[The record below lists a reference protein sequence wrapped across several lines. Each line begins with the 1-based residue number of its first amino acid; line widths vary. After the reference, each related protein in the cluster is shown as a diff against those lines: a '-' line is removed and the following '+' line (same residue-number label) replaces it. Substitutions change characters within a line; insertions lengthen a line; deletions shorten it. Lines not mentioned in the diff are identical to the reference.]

1 MINMNPDLIHSLSS
15 LRILSCDMI
24 SYAGSGHP
32 GIALGAAPIIFST
45 YVNHMK
51 ISPAHPDW
59 INRDRFV
66 LSAGHGS
73 ALLYAMLFM
82 AGYDVTID
90 DLVEFRKI
98 DSKTPGH
105 PEYGKTP
112 GVDVSTGAL
121 GQGFAN
127 AVGMALAEKY
137 LQALISQEIPKQKIL
152 DYYVYCLCG
161 DGDLMEGVAMEAASF
176 AGHLALDN
184 LIVLYDSNNVTLDG
198 KLNASCSEEFI
209 QKFINM
215 GWEVDF
221 VGEGN
226 DTRKIDEAIERAKVN
241 RKPTLIEIR
250 TTIGRGSYH
259 EGENLVHG
267 KPLSRED
274 LLNIRKKYN
283 INTNMMEITENAV
296 KFTRQTI
303 ASRNKGVYEN
313 WQKYIDSLK
322 NNKPS
327 DNLRKILDFLET
339 GNIGLTFSSSSFKIQ
354 NDYSEELRESSS
366 KIMNII
372 SDRSKFF
379 LGGSADLSS
388 SCHTALY
395 KEVGMSKKTP
405 TGRNIF
411 FGVREHAMAAILNG
425 MALSGLRLFGSTF
438 LVFSDYLKPALRMSC
453 EMKLS
458 ITYIFTHD
466 SISLGQDGTSHQPV
480 EQLAMLRT
488 TPNLITLRPADINE
502 VIGSWDYIINN
513 NKTVALVLAKEEAH
527 ILDGTNGA
535 SVAKGAYIVRKETE
549 KLDAIIVSTGID
561 LTTSYLIR
569 EELFHKGV
577 DIRLVSMPSVE
588 LFLNQ
593 SQEYQDQI
601 LPPNVKTFTIEASS
615 TLPWYRFASRN
626 CAIGV
631 DTFGSSGRRDDVLKK
646 VGFDYDSIIKKIK
659 DELGI
664 VDEPSTPEETPPVE
678 GGTPEQ
684 TTTTETP
691 INVDAPAPADQ
702 PITAEPVQEQ
712 TISTPTESVPPET
725 TEASVELI
733 PTVAVDNQTQPVVS
747 MEKPQPAVPIDQST
761 TVTEPTAQPTQT
773 TESTSDASAST
784 PIAPVGVTVQQ

>member
-1 MINMNPDLIHSLSS
+1 MNPDLVHSLSS

-32 GIALGAAPIIFST
+32 GIALGAAPILFTT
-45 YVNHMK
+45 YVNHMRINPK
-51 ISPAHPDW
+51 DPNW

-90 DLVEFRKI
+90 DLVDFRKI
-98 DSKTPGH
+98 GSKTPGH
-105 PEYGKTP
+105 PEYGVTP

-137 LQALISQEIPKQKIL
+137 LQALLDQEIPKQKVL

-176 AGHLALDN
+176 AGNMALDN
-184 LIVLYDSNNVTLDG
+184 LIVLYDSNNITLDG
-198 KLNASCSEEFI
+198 KLNTTCSEEFI
-209 QKFINM
+209 QKFIQM

-226 DTRKIDEAIERAKVN
+226 ETRKIDEAIDRAKVN

-250 TTIGRGSYH
+250 TVIGRGSYH

-283 INTNMMEITENAV
+283 ISTNMMEITENSV
-296 KFTRQTI
+296 KYVRQTI
-303 ASRNKGVYEN
+303 AQRTKGVYEN
-313 WQKYIDSLK
+313 WKKYVEALKKNNPSDSL
-322 NNKPS
+322 
-327 DNLRKILDFLET
+327 RKLLDFLET
-339 GNIGLTFSSSSFKIQ
+339 GNIGLSFTSSSFKIQ
-354 NDYSEELRESSS
+354 NDYSEELRESGS

-395 KEVGMSKKTP
+395 KEVAMSKKTP
-405 TGRNIF
+405 TGRNIY
-411 FGVREHAMAAILNG
+411 FGVREHGMAAILNG
-425 MALSGLRLFGSTF
+425 MALSGLRVFGSTF
-438 LVFSDYLKPALRMSC
+438 LVFSDYLKPALRMTC
-453 EMKLS
+453 EMNLPV
-458 ITYIFTHD
+458 TYIFTHD
-466 SISLGQDGTSHQPV
+466 SVSIGQDGTSHQPV

-502 VIGSWDYIINN
+502 VIGSWDFIINH
-513 NKTVALVLAKEEAH
+513 KKPVALVLAKDEAH
-527 ILDGTNGA
+527 ILDGTSGA
-535 SVAKGAYIVRKETE
+535 NVAYGGYIIRKETSR
-549 KLDAIIVSTGID
+549 LDAVIVSTGID
-561 LTTSYLIR
+561 LTTAYLIR
-569 EELFHKGV
+569 EELYKKGV
-577 DIRLVSMPSVE
+577 DARLVSMPSVE
-588 LFLNQ
+588 LFLIQ
-593 SQEYQDQI
+593 TKEYQDSI

-626 CAIGV
+626 CAIGI
-631 DTFGSSGRRDDVLKK
+631 DTFGCSGRKDDVLEH
-646 VGFDYDSIIKKIK
+646 VHFDYDSILHRIEQ
-659 DELGI
+659 ELGI
-664 VDEPSTPEETPPVE
+664 AS
-678 GGTPEQ
+678 
-684 TTTTETP
+684 
-691 INVDAPAPADQ
+691 APAPQAPQQ
-702 PITAEPVQEQ
+702 PQE
-712 TISTPTESVPPET
+712 TLVN
-725 TEASVELI
+725 EANV
-733 PTVAVDNQTQPVVS
+733 
-747 MEKPQPAVPIDQST
+747 
-761 TVTEPTAQPTQT
+761 
-773 TESTSDASAST
+773 
-784 PIAPVGVTVQQ
+784 

>member
-354 NDYSEELRESSS
+354 NDYSEELRESGS

-453 EMKLS
+453 EMKLP

-646 VGFDYDSIIKKIK
+646 AGFDYDSIIKKIK

-702 PITAEPVQEQ
+702 SITAEPVQEQ

-747 MEKPQPAVPIDQST
+747 MENPQPAVPIDQST

-773 TESTSDASAST
+773 TESTPDAGAEA

>member
-1 MINMNPDLIHSLSS
+1 MNEDVKHAISS
-15 LRILSCDMI
+15 LRVLSADMI

-32 GIALGAAPIIFST
+32 GIALGAAPIVFSA
-45 YVNHMK
+45 YVNHMRINPK
-51 ISPAHPDW
+51 EPNW

-82 AGYDVTID
+82 AGYDVSID
-90 DLVEFRKI
+90 DLVDFRKI
-98 DSKTPGH
+98 NSKTPGH
-105 PEYGKTP
+105 PEYKVTP

-137 LQALISQEIPKQKIL
+137 LQALLDQEIPKQKVL

-176 AGHLALDN
+176 AGNMGLDN
-184 LIVLYDSNNVTLDG
+184 LIVLYDSNSVTLDG
-198 KLNASCSEEFI
+198 KLSTACSEDFV
-209 QKFINM
+209 QKFMHM

-226 DTRKIDEAIERAKVN
+226 EIKKIDEAIERAKVN
-241 RKPTLIEIR
+241 RKPTLIEIK
-250 TTIGRGSYH
+250 TVIGRGSYH

-283 INTNMMEITENAV
+283 ISTNMMEITENSV
-296 KFTRQTI
+296 KYVRQAIGQRT
-303 ASRNKGVYEN
+303 KGVYEN
-313 WQKYIDSLK
+313 WKKYIESLK
-322 NNKPS
+322 RDNPS

-339 GNIGLTFSSSSFKIQ
+339 GNIGITFSSSSFKIQ
-354 NDYSEELRESSS
+354 NDYSEELRESGS

-395 KEVGMSKKTP
+395 KEVAMSKKTP

-438 LVFSDYLKPALRMSC
+438 LVFSDYLKPALRMTC
-453 EMKLS
+453 EMDLP

-466 SISLGQDGTSHQPV
+466 SVTLGQDGTSHQPI

-513 NKTVALVLAKEEAH
+513 NKPVALVLGKDEAH
-527 ILDGTNGA
+527 ILDGTSGPN
-535 SVAKGAYIVRKETE
+535 VAKGAYIVRKESSR
-549 KLDAIIVSTGID
+549 LDAIIVSTGID

-569 EELFHKGV
+569 EELFHDGV

-593 SQEYQDQI
+593 PKEYQDEI
-601 LPPNVKTFTIEASS
+601 LPPDAKVFTVEASA
-615 TLPWYRFASRN
+615 TLPWYRFASKN
-626 CAIGV
+626 CAIGI
-631 DTFGSSGRRDDVLKK
+631 DTFGCSGRKDDVLKK
-646 VGFDYDSIIKKIK
+646 VHFSYDDILNKIK
-659 DELGI
+659 AELGI
-664 VDEPSTPEETPPVE
+664 KIDPTPASTEESSAPAAEGATVDQPTAPAETSTPVA
-678 GGTPEQ
+678 
-684 TTTTETP
+684 TTETP
-691 INVDAPAPADQ
+691 IAP
-702 PITAEPVQEQ
+702 TG
-712 TISTPTESVPPET
+712 
-725 TEASVELI
+725 
-733 PTVAVDNQTQPVVS
+733 
-747 MEKPQPAVPIDQST
+747 T
-761 TVTEPTAQPTQT
+761 TVTENTLVNQ
-773 TESTSDASAST
+773 ENS
-784 PIAPVGVTVQQ
+784 